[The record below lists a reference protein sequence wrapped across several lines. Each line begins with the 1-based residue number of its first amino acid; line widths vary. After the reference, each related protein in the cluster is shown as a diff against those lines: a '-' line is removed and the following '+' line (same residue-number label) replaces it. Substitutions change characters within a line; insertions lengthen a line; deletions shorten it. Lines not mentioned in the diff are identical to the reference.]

1 MSSLLPA
8 DEREALCAQRMAWK
22 PGRREIT
29 AWWDTLLD
37 HRWCEEWSTTGH
49 THRVPDFQVDKGGVK
64 LHGHGEQ

>member
-29 AWWDTLLD
+29 AWWDTLLAD
-37 HRWCEEWSTTGH
+37 
-49 THRVPDFQVDKGGVK
+49 GVK
-64 LHGHGEQ
+64 NGPQLAIPIEYQTSRSTRVV